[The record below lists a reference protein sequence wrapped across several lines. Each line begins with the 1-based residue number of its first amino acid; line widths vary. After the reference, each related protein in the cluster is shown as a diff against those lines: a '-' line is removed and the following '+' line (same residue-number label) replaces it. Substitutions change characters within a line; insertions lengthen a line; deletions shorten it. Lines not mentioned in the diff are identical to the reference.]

1 MPDLPPSIV
10 ITAPSSGSGKT
21 TITAGLIA
29 ALRQRGYRIQ
39 PFKVGP
45 DYVDP
50 TYHTLAAG
58 RTCRNLDSWLLPDG
72 RWRLLFERTTYDADA
87 AVIEGVMGL
96 YDGAGY
102 DRETGSTA
110 QIAKQLGA
118 QVIVVIDASKMARS
132 AGALALG
139 LMMFDPEVQ
148 IVGFIVNR
156 AGSES
161 HGSGVAA
168 VIESATG
175 KPCLGWIP
183 RDAALSIPERHLGLI
198 PTGELEKSQA
208 FIEAAQRLVEKYIDL
223 DAVAAQLPCSPRPS
237 LIEKGYVPILG
248 DDSPII
254 AVARDEA
261 FSFIYPENL
270 ELLEEA
276 GAQLIFFSPLRD
288 ASLPAGTKGVILSG
302 GFPEVYAAALSA
314 NQSMHMAIKDA
325 QKKNLPI
332 LAECGGLMY
341 LTESIQD
348 MDGKTYPM
356 VGLLAGMSIMTK
368 KLTLGYRLAEAAG
381 DGPLLVA
388 GEKVR
393 GHEFHYSMW
402 ENRPADLPPAF
413 ILHPPQGE
421 SGPTRLE
428 GARLGNLWATY
439 IHTHFLNVPSMAV
452 LFVAACRLVCQPLR
466 NSEIDS
472 KIQTAA

>member
-1 MPDLPPSIV
+1 MPDLLPSLV
-10 ITAPSSGSGKT
+10 IAAPSSGSGKT

-29 ALRQRGYRIQ
+29 ALTRRGYCIQ

-50 TYHTLAAG
+50 TYLTLAAG
-58 RTCRNLDSWLLPDG
+58 CTCRNLDSWLLPEG
-72 RWRLLFERTTYDADA
+72 RWRLLFERTTRDASA
-87 AVIEGVMGL
+87 AIIEGVMGL
-96 YDGAGY
+96 YDGARY
-102 DRETGSTA
+102 DTETGCTA

-118 QVIVVIDASKMARS
+118 QVIVVIDAAKMARS
-132 AGALALG
+132 AGAVALG
-139 LMMFDPEVQ
+139 LMMFDPQVQ
-148 IVGFIVNR
+148 ISGFIVNR

-161 HGSGVAA
+161 HGRGVAA

-183 RDAALSIPERHLGLI
+183 RDQALAIPERHLGLI

-208 FIEAAQRLVEKYIDL
+208 FIEAANRLVEKYINL
-223 DAVAAQLPCSPRPS
+223 DAVAALLPQSQRPS
-237 LIEKGYVPILG
+237 LIEKSHLPTLG
-248 DDSPII
+248 GDRPVI

-261 FSFIYPENL
+261 FSFTYPENL

-276 GAQLIFFSPLRD
+276 GAQLTFFSPLRD
-288 ASLPAGTKGVILSG
+288 TNLPAGTTGVILSG

-314 NQSMHMAIKDA
+314 NQLMHRALKDA

-341 LTESIQD
+341 LTESIRD
-348 MDGKTYPM
+348 MDGKTWPM
-356 VGLLAGMSIMTK
+356 VGILPGASIMTN

-381 DGPLLVA
+381 DGPLLA
-388 GEKVR
+388 DGEKIR
-393 GHEFHYSMW
+393 GHEFHYSIW
-402 ENRPADLPPAF
+402 ENRPANLPPAF

-421 SGPTRLE
+421 TGPTHLE
-428 GARLGNLWATY
+428 GARVGNVWATY
-439 IHTHFLNVPSMAV
+439 IHTHFLTMPSMAV
-452 LFVAACRLVCQPLR
+452 RFVAMCRLVGEPLS

-472 KIQTAA
+472 KI